1 MSAVAGLILTGYHN
15 IASLTLAGDYS
26 MNSLAAALIG
36 GNAIEGG
43 RGGVWGVVL
52 GSFFMM
58 LLMAI
63 LTMLGISQVGKL
75 IIQGCIILAV
85 VAAQQ
90 LWKKD

>member
-1 MSAVAGLILTGYHN
+1 MRQSFR
-15 IASLTLAGDYS
+15 LALKS
-26 MNSLAAALIG
+26 IWSNKM
-36 GNAIEGG
+36 
-43 RGGVWGVVL
+43 R
-52 GSFFMM
+52 SF
-58 LLMAI
+58 

>member
-1 MSAVAGLILTGYHN
+1 
-15 IASLTLAGDYS
+15 
-26 MNSLAAALIG
+26 MNWLQTIRMALKSIS
-36 GNAIEGG
+36 NNKV
-43 RGGVWGVVL
+43 R
-52 GSFFMM
+52 SF
-58 LLMAI
+58 

>member
-1 MSAVAGLILTGYHN
+1 MKLRQAIKMAYKSIL
-15 IASLTLAGDYS
+15 
-26 MNSLAAALIG
+26 
-36 GNAIEGG
+36 GNKG
-43 RGGVWGVVL
+43 R
-52 GSFFMM
+52 SF
-58 LLMAI
+58 